1 MLTTH
6 SVCVLFH
13 FYPCWISRFHLLHGY
28 HHDCEQ
34 CRFEHSWHVHKNI
47 RIQIESVAKIN
58 IVNPCASEMGSFASV
73 CWFCTV
79 IFLAITSPT
88 IKTGVVSIY
97 FCQYGKTF
105 KSSWKRVKQCHSLF
119 LQFHMA
125 GISIGVVVFTS
136 LCTKNALFAWYANQY
151 DFKMTNS
158 MRMNKSN
165 GTASVYQQ
173 HTPITAIAPT

>member
-73 CWFCTV
+73 CLV
-79 IFLAITSPT
+79 LYSYIFGDNVTDDQNRCCL
-88 IKTGVVSIY
+88 Y
-97 FCQYGKTF
+97 
-105 KSSWKRVKQCHSLF
+105 LF
-119 LQFHMA
+119 LPIWQNVQIELKKGQTMPFIVPTVSYGRHFNWCS
-125 GISIGVVVFTS
+125 GIHVIVHKECIVCLIRKSIR
-136 LCTKNALFAWYANQY
+136 L
-151 DFKMTNS
+151 
-158 MRMNKSN
+158 
-165 GTASVYQQ
+165 
-173 HTPITAIAPT
+173 